1 VSVMVYSRLGELLRV
16 KDLSVDELRSRI
28 ARRFGLTV
36 DARTLN
42 RWTRGERVRRPDL
55 ELAGA
60 AAAVLE
66 VGLDDVFAVEAIPVD
81 DEDQD
86 SAATVVSEEERDDIL
101 DPEQSRRLREL
112 YALQGRRLLT
122 TAEWAEMDVLVS
134 EFGRRVYQRGVRV
147 IAERDGRP
155 VEQVETDLAA
165 ERDRVSAWY
174 QELRSDPER
183 LEAAIQQARA
193 RQQARAT
200 G

>member
-1 VSVMVYSRLGELLRV
+1 MSVIVYSRLGELLRV
-16 KDLSVDELRSRI
+16 KDLSVDELRNRI
-28 ARRFGLTV
+28 ARRFGLAV
-36 DARTLN
+36 DTRTLN
-42 RWTRGERVRRPDL
+42 RWMRGERVQRPDL

-81 DEDQD
+81 
-86 SAATVVSEEERDDIL
+86 EEAHDGGPTDAIAEEHDDIL
-101 DPEQSRRLREL
+101 DPEQSHRLREI
-112 YALQGRRLLT
+112 YTLQGRRLLT
-122 TAEWAEMDVLVS
+122 TAEWAEMDTLVS

-174 QELRSDPER
+174 QEIQSDPER

-193 RQQARAT
+193 RQRARAI

>member
-1 VSVMVYSRLGELLRV
+1 VIVYSRLGELLRV
-16 KDLSVDELRSRI
+16 KDLSVDELRNRI
-28 ARRFGLTV
+28 ARRFGLAV
-36 DARTLN
+36 DTRTLN
-42 RWTRGERVRRPDL
+42 RWMRGERVQRPDL

-81 DEDQD
+81 
-86 SAATVVSEEERDDIL
+86 EEAHDGGPTDAIAEEHDDIL
-101 DPEQSRRLREL
+101 DPEQSHRLREI
-112 YALQGRRLLT
+112 YTLQGRRLLT
-122 TAEWAEMDVLVS
+122 TAEWAEMDTLVS

-174 QELRSDPER
+174 QEIQSDPER

-193 RQQARAT
+193 RQRARAI